1 MTVFFRGIAKPKDKP
16 LNSKA
21 QRRDREPS
29 GEGARPPGMA
39 VHEHQTGG
47 SCTMRLIVSIAALA
61 ILVSPALADRQ
72 VTEDERAK
80 LAAAVQ
86 TEGCTGG
93 KFEKDGRR
101 PAV

>member
-1 MTVFFRGIAKPKDKP
+1 
-16 LNSKA
+16 
-21 QRRDREPS
+21 
-29 GEGARPPGMA
+29 
-39 VHEHQTGG
+39 
-47 SCTMRLIVSIAALA
+47 MRLIVSIAALA